1 MKLSIRVKPSA
12 SEEKI
17 EEIAAGQFE
26 VSVTEPPIQGRAN
39 QAIVRALAEFF
50 GVSVSRV
57 TIISGHTSRSKLID
71 IGD

>member
-1 MKLSIRVKPSA
+1 MKIFVKAKPNAKEERV
-12 SEEKI
+12 EKI
-17 EEIAAGQFE
+17 DSAHFV
-26 VSVTEPPIQGRAN
+26 VSVKEPPIQGRAN